1 MESYLSSL
9 YRCFRRRYRQWFR
22 SSLRGFSL
30 AEVLIAIV
38 IIAILTLG
46 SLAVYTTQIQKARDT
61 ERRNDITRIKGLLDT
76 VIGEYGAPPG
86 EDSQSR
92 KLKRIDP
99 CRQQSKLL
107 DCFKE
112 LKLSTE
118 NDLDNLFGDP
128 SQGIQNDRIDGERL
142 YGYLYGAN
150 KNSYKIC
157 TMLEDQGSS
166 DLTTSYSGSPDAD
179 RGEDDKLYCIDN
191 IVTGGEEINEVTRL
205 DHSFDQE

>member
-1 MESYLSSL
+1 MVMRNQYL
-9 YRCFRRRYRQWFR
+9 RWFRRH
-22 SSLRGFSL
+22 LPGFSL

-46 SLAVYTTQIQKARDT
+46 SLSVYTTQIQKARDT

-92 KLKRIDP
+92 KLKKVDV
-99 CRQQSKLL
+99 CRQKTSLL

-112 LKLSTE
+112 LQLSTE
-118 NDLDNLFGDP
+118 NDLDALFADP

-142 YGYLYGAN
+142 YGYLYGSN

-157 TMLEDQGSS
+157 AMLEDQGAA
-166 DLTTSYSGSPDAD
+166 DLNASYSGSPDPD
-179 RGEDDKLYCIDN
+179 RSENDKVICIDN
-191 IVTGGEEINEVTRL
+191 VVTGGEEITEVTRI
-205 DHSFDQE
+205 DHPFDGE